1 MFTYVKLK
9 NFLSFGDVTFNF
21 KKNAKTAKPL
31 IAVYG
36 ENGSG
41 KSNFV
46 KSFDLLTPA
55 MISFTF
61 VKSTETFSARLS
73 GEEDTPTNELI
84 RRVLRET
91 DMEYYLASCRMADC
105 DEPTEVE
112 FGFLLDGHEGYY
124 RLAFTDRIIG
134 ETLYSFTGRQRGKLF
149 DICSA
154 ENGEIS
160 ASFWSGLFPESQAEE
175 GFKLDIRK
183 YWGKHTFLGIVVKT
197 IYESNVSYIANTIS
211 EYLIKAMDVFMDT
224 SVIHMPKNVI
234 KVETH
239 KKSKLLPALDSG
251 EIDEADLPQLERSE
265 RILRDFFT
273 QTYADIKDVHYEY
286 KATEKKK
293 LKYQLYVDKM
303 IAGEIRHLS
312 FEAESSG
319 TKKVLSVVRTLIGV
333 LNGDTVICDEIDN
346 GIHDLLLTN
355 MIASLPDEIPGQ
367 LIFTT
372 HNTMLLEEL
381 SADSVYVID
390 VDYLGN
396 KDVHCVAEF
405 PVQRTHNKRLQ
416 YLKGLYGGTPYLDGI
431 DYDSMMEEFSGE
443 DGEES

>member
-46 KSFDLLTPA
+46 KSFDLLTHA
-55 MISFTF
+55 MISFAF
-61 VKSTETFSARLS
+61 VKGTETLSARLN
-73 GEEDTPTNELI
+73 EKETPQNEII
-84 RRVLRET
+84 RQFLRET
-91 DMEYYLASCRMADC
+91 NLEYYLASCRTADC

-112 FGFLLDGHEGYY
+112 FGFLMDGHEGYY
-124 RLAFTDRIIG
+124 HLTFTDRIIG
-134 ETLYSFTGRQRGKLF
+134 ETLYSFTGKQRGKLF

-160 ASFWSGLFPESQAEE
+160 ASFWSGLFQESQAEE

-197 IYESNVSYIANTIS
+197 IVESNASYISNTIS

-224 SVIHMPKNVI
+224 SIINMPKSIINI
-234 KVETH
+234 ETQ
-239 KKSKLLPALDSG
+239 KKTKLLPALDSG
-251 EIDEADLPQLERSE
+251 EIDEADFPQLERAE

-273 QTYADIKDVHYEY
+273 QAYADIKDVHYEY
-286 KATEKKK
+286 KATKKNK
-293 LKYQLYVDKM
+293 LQYQLCVDKM
-303 IAGEIRHLS
+303 VAGKIRHLS
-312 FEAESSG
+312 FKSESTG
-319 TKKVLSVVRTLIGV
+319 TKQVLSVVRML
-333 LNGDTVICDEIDN
+333 LDLFNGSIVICDEIDN
-346 GIHDLLLTN
+346 GIHDLLLSN

-381 SADSVYVID
+381 DADSVYVID

-396 KDVHCVAEF
+396 KEVHCIAEF
-405 PVQRTHNKRLQ
+405 PVQKTHNKRLQ

-431 DYDSMMEEFSGE
+431 DYDSMMEEFIGE
-443 DGEES
+443 AEEGT